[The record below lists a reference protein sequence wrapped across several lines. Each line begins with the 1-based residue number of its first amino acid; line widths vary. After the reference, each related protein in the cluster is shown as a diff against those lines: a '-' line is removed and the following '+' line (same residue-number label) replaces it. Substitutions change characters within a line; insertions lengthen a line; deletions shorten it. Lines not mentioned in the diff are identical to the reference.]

1 MLPRGRRP
9 PARRFVRPLAILPQ
23 MPRLSRSML
32 AKERELRRKAETAV
46 RTQARA
52 EREAL
57 KSPQFSRQQRPSGL
71 LKVYDEARDR
81 LTPRDAAAAWF
92 ALGRLSRNAAYALAR
107 DPLANNRTAAMLRM
121 DVATSAPHLVA
132 KDVSKALLGAAYMR
146 TSDDGLLSALT
157 AVAADK
163 APALFSPRDVA
174 TTVYALGRLPHAHAL
189 TPELLPRLLSRVV
202 HEAKELHAVEMS
214 LAASGLADMRLAPPS
229 ALHALSRAA
238 LAKMGDFG
246 AGELPLLLSAL
257 ASLGHHDE
265 LLLRM
270 SAHRLPLLLT
280 DMPPKALATTA
291 AVLAT
296 ARLWIPSALEVLGAE
311 AALKADAFTA
321 RQAAVLLAALGRMR
335 WAHAGALR
343 AMVEAVVDGARREA
357 ASPHAAAE
365 SRAAPLS
372 LCTLADVALAT
383 RAPRRAS
390 PARGATRR
398 RRRRACSRRR
408 RGWSS
413 ARTPSAPPRS
423 SGAPPLAA
431 AVPATTL
438 TLAAAVA
445 RATAA
450 AAAAGRR
457 RRRRRCRRRSRR
469 GACVTSRRSATAHC
483 TLAPWTACPPACAR
497 RWIGPSTRR
506 TPPPPPMPHHPTH
519 RLQKAEAEV
528 VEAAAEGGP
537 RATPRLGSC

>member
-174 TTVYALGRLPHAHAL
+174 TTVYALGRLPRAHVL

-246 AGELPLLLSAL
+246 ASELPLLLSAL
-257 ASLGHHDE
+257 GSLGHHDE

-343 AMVEAVVDGARREA
+343 AMVEAVVDGGAARPPRPTPPP
-357 ASPHAAAE
+357 SPAPRR
-365 SRAAPLS
+365 SRSAPS
-372 LCTLADVALAT
+372 PTLPLP

-413 ARTPSAPPRS
+413 ARDSV
-423 SGAPPLAA
+423 GAATLQRRTTLAA

-445 RATAA
+445 RAM
-450 AAAAGRR
+450 RR
-457 RRRRRCRRRSRR
+457 RRRRGGGGGGGAGGGR
-469 GACVTSRRSATAHC
+469 GGA
-483 TLAPWTACPPACAR
+483 LA
-497 RWIGPSTRR
+497 
-506 TPPPPPMPHHPTH
+506 
-519 RLQKAEAEV
+519 
-528 VEAAAEGGP
+528 
-537 RATPRLGSC
+537 